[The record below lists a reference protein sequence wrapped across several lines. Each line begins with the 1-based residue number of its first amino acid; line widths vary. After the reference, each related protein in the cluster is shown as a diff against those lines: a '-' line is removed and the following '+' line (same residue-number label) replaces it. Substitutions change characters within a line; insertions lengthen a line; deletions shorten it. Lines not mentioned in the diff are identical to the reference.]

1 MDNYLPVWEV
11 AYHGIVLYNPTSP
24 TINYPIKKPEDR
36 LTFIMRGG
44 RPSLYLYSKFRT
56 GGQKNWMGEDDLT
69 CDTEEDLARTVSV
82 VYESEKEYRELC
94 DKQLLF
100 MERYDILSDGL
111 HVAAYSDGKPHCG
124 EFFQSETN
132 F

>member
-1 MDNYLPVWEV
+1 
-11 AYHGIVLYNPTSP
+11 
-24 TINYPIKKPEDR
+24 
-36 LTFIMRGG
+36 
-44 RPSLYLYSKFRT
+44 
-56 GGQKNWMGEDDLT
+56 MGEDDLT

-111 HVAAYSDGKPHCG
+111 HVAAYSDGSRIAG
-124 EFFQSETN
+124 N
-132 F
+132 FSNRKQIFEGREIAPYGYILLK